1 MIQVLLVTIC
11 LAVFPYQ
18 GSSIILES
26 GNANDY
32 EVVYPRKVTALPK
45 GAIQQKYEDA
55 MQYELKVN
63 GESVVLHLEK
73 NKQLFSK
80 DYSETHYSPDGRK
93 ITTNPLVEDHCYYHG
108 RIENDADSTA
118 SISACNGLKG
128 HFKLQGEMY
137 LIEPLKLPDS
147 EAHAVYKY
155 ENVEKEDEAPK
166 MCGVSE
172 TNWESYEPIKKA
184 SQSNLTPKQ
193 KSYLNAK
200 KYVEFVV
207 VLDHG
212 MYTKYKDDLDK
223 IKTRI
228 YEIVNTMNEMF
239 IPLNIR
245 VALICL
251 EIWSDR
257 DKINMT
263 SAANVTLISFG
274 TWRETVLL
282 NRKRHDNAQLL
293 TAIDFDGPTIGKAYM
308 ARMCDPKRSVGI
320 IQDHSTINLL
330 MAVTMA
336 HEMGHN
342 LGMDHDEKHCT
353 CGAKSCVM
361 AKALSRQPSKLFSNC
376 SQEDYRKYLIKHRP
390 KCILNKPMGTD
401 IVSPPICGNELLE
414 LEEECDC
421 GSPRNCQN
429 PCCNATT
436 CKLTSGSQCADGVCC
451 DQCRFKGA
459 GTECRAAKDDCD
471 MADLCTGQSAE
482 CPMDRFQRNGHPCL
496 KNKGYCYNRTCPTLK
511 NQCISFFGPSATV
524 AKDSCFKGNQKSHN
538 HTYCRKENG
547 KKIPCAPQDVKCG
560 RLYCF
565 PNKPGKKNICS
576 LIYMPRDED
585 IGMVLPGTKCED
597 GKVCSNGHCVDVNI
611 AYKSMTGFS
620 QI

>member
-1 MIQVLLVTIC
+1 MIQVLLVTLC

-26 GNANDY
+26 GNVNDY
-32 EVVYPRKVTALPK
+32 EVVYPRKVTVLPK
-45 GAIQQKYEDA
+45 GAVQPKYEDA
-55 MQYELKVN
+55 MQYEFKVN
-63 GESVVLHLEK
+63 GEPVVLHLEK

-80 DYSETHYSPDGRK
+80 DYSETHYSPDGRE
-93 ITTNPLVEDHCYYHG
+93 ITTYPLVEDHCYYHG

-137 LIEPLKLPDS
+137 LIDPLKLPDS
-147 EAHAVYKY
+147 EAHAVFKY

-166 MCGVSE
+166 MCGV
-172 TNWESYEPIKKA
+172 TQNWESYEPIKKA
-184 SQSNLTPKQ
+184 SQLNLTPEQ
-193 KSYLNAK
+193 QAYLDAK

-212 MYTKYKDDLDK
+212 MYTKYKDNLDK

-228 YEIVNTMNEMF
+228 FEIVNTMNEMF

-251 EIWSDR
+251 EIWSDK
-257 DKINMT
+257 DKFNMT
-263 SAANVTLISFG
+263 SAANVTSISFRN
-274 TWRETVLL
+274 WRATDLL
-282 NRKRHDNAQLL
+282 KRKSHDNAQLL
-293 TAIDFDGPTIGKAYM
+293 TVIDFDGPTIGKAYM
-308 ARMCDPKRSVGI
+308 ASMCDPKRSVGI
-320 IQDHSTINLL
+320 IQDHSTINLM

-342 LGMDHDEKHCT
+342 LGMDHDEKYCT

-376 SQEDYRKYLIKHRP
+376 SQEDYRKYLIKRRP
-390 KCILNKPMGTD
+390 KCILNEPNGTD
-401 IVSPPICGNELLE
+401 IVSPPVCGNELLE
-414 LEEECDC
+414 VGEECDC
-421 GSPRNCQN
+421 GSPTNCQN
-429 PCCNATT
+429 PCCDAAT
-436 CKLTSGSQCADGVCC
+436 CKLTPGSQCADGVCC
-451 DQCRFKGA
+451 DQCRFTRA
-459 GTECRAAKDDCD
+459 GTECRQAKDDCD

-482 CPMDRFQRNGHPCL
+482 CPTDRFQRNGHPCL
-496 KNKGYCYNRTCPTLK
+496 NDNGYCYNRTCPTLK
-511 NQCISFFGPSATV
+511 NQCIYFFGPNAAV
-524 AKDSCFKGNQKSHN
+524 AKDSCFKGNQKSNN

-547 KKIPCAPQDVKCG
+547 KKIPCAPQDIKCG

-565 PNKPGKKNICS
+565 RNLPGKKNICS
-576 LIYMPRDED
+576 VIYTPTDED

-611 AYKSMTGFS
+611 AYKSTTGFS

>member
-1 MIQVLLVTIC
+1 MIQVLLVTLC
-11 LAVFPYQ
+11 LAAFPYQ

-26 GNANDY
+26 GNVNDY

-45 GAIQQKYEDA
+45 GAVQQKYEDA

-63 GESVVLHLEK
+63 GEPVVLHLEK

-80 DYSETHYSPDGRK
+80 DYSETHYSPDGRE
-93 ITTNPLVEDHCYYHG
+93 ITTNPPVEDHCYYHG

-128 HFKLQGEMY
+128 HFKLQGETY
-137 LIEPLKLPDS
+137 LIEPLKLSDS
-147 EAHAVYKY
+147 EAHAVFKY
-155 ENVEKEDEAPK
+155 ENVAKEDEAPK
-166 MCGVSE
+166 MCGV
-172 TNWESYEPIKKA
+172 TQNWESYEPIKKA
-184 SQSNLTPKQ
+184 FQLNLTPEQ
-193 KSYLNAK
+193 QAYLDAK

-228 YEIVNTMNEMF
+228 YEIVNTMNEIC

-245 VALICL
+245 VALTGL
-251 EIWSDR
+251 EIWSDG
-257 DKINMT
+257 DKINVT
-263 SAANVTLISFG
+263 SAANVTLDLFG
-274 TWRETVLL
+274 NWRETVLL
-282 NRKRHDNAQLL
+282 KHKRHDNAQLL
-293 TAIDFDGPTIGKAYM
+293 TAIDFDGDTVGLAYV
-308 ARMCDPKRSVGI
+308 RGMCQLKHSTGV

-342 LGMDHDEKHCT
+342 LGMGHDIEYCT
-353 CGAKSCVM
+353 CGAPSCVM
-361 AKALSRQPSKLFSNC
+361 NDRLSRQPSKLFSNC
-376 SQEDYRKYLIKHRP
+376 SQEDYRKYLIKRRP
-390 KCILNKPMGTD
+390 KCILNEPNGTD
-401 IVSPPICGNELLE
+401 IVSPPVCGNELLE
-414 LEEECDC
+414 VGEECDC
-421 GSPRNCQN
+421 GSPTNCQN
-429 PCCNATT
+429 PCCDAAT
-436 CKLTSGSQCADGVCC
+436 CKLTPGSQCADGVCC

-482 CPMDRFQRNGHPCL
+482 CPTDRFQRNGHPCL
-496 KNKGYCYNRTCPTLK
+496 NDNGYCYNRMCPTLK
-511 NQCISFFGPSATV
+511 NQCIYFFGPNAAV
-524 AKDSCFKGNQKSHN
+524 AKDSCFKGNQKSNN

-547 KKIPCAPQDVKCG
+547 KKIPCAPQDIKCG

-565 PNKPGKKNICS
+565 RNLPGKKNICS
-576 LIYMPRDED
+576 VIYTPTDED

-611 AYKSMTGFS
+611 AYKSTTGFS